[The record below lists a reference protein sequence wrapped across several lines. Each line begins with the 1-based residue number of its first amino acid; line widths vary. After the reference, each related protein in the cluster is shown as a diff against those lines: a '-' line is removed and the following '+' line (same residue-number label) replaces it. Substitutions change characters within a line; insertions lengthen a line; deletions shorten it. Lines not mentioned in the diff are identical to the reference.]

1 MRELTP
7 RQLEILEL
15 IKRHLATTGFPPTRA
30 EIAAELGF
38 RSANAAEEHLKAL
51 ARKGVIE
58 LTSGASRGIRLVL
71 LPPSPG
77 AAPAAG
83 QGGGSR
89 PPARRQ
95 PGGNVLGNAIS
106 AVQVALTL
114 PLVGRVSAGSPIL
127 AEEHVEASYAID
139 PDLFS
144 ARPDYLLRVRGLSMK
159 DAGILDGDLLAV
171 KKATEARNG
180 QIVVARLGN
189 DVTVKRFRRHAGR
202 GMIELLPEN
211 PDFEPIVVDSRSEDF
226 ALEGIGIGLI
236 RKSASF

>member
-1 MRELTP
+1 M
-7 RQLEILEL
+7 
-15 IKRHLATTGFPPTRA
+15 
-30 EIAAELGF
+30 
-38 RSANAAEEHLKAL
+38 
-51 ARKGVIE
+51 
-58 LTSGASRGIRLVL
+58 
-71 LPPSPG
+71 
-77 AAPAAG
+77 
-83 QGGGSR
+83 
-89 PPARRQ
+89 
-95 PGGNVLGNAIS
+95 PGGNALGHAIS

-171 KKATEARNG
+171 KKASEARNG

-189 DVTVKRFRRHAGR
+189 DVTVKRFRRHANR
-202 GMIELLPEN
+202 AMIELLPEN